1 MQRTNLASRTLPD
14 YTRGEERFNMIS
26 HIVGGGMGIAA
37 TVLCVVAAALEGNG
51 YGVVSGAIFGGS
63 MVALYTISS
72 VYHGLHGGTGKKVMQ
87 ILDHCTIYFLIAGTY
102 TPFCLCTIRQHDP
115 ALGWGTFGFVWALAV
130 VGIVLNAIDLKR
142 FQKVSMVLY
151 LGMGWCIILTGK
163 LIVQLLGGTGF
174 ALLVGGG
181 VAYTVGAVFYG
192 LGHKRRYI
200 HSVFHLFCL
209 VGSGLHILCILFY
222 VI

>member
-14 YTRGEERFNMIS
+14 YTRAEERFNMIS

-72 VYHGLHGGTGKKVMQ
+72 VYHGLRGGTGKKVMQ

-130 VGIVLNAIDLKR
+130 VGIVLNAIDLER
-142 FQKVSMVLY
+142 FQKLSMVLY
-151 LGMGWCIILTGK
+151 LGMGWCMILTGK
-163 LIVQLLGGTGF
+163 LIVELLGGTGF

-192 LGHKRRYI
+192 LGHKKRYI

>member
-14 YTRGEERFNMIS
+14 YTRAEERFNMIS

-37 TVLCVVAAALEGNG
+37 TVLCVMVAALEGNG

-163 LIVQLLGGTGF
+163 LIVQLLGGAGF

-209 VGSGLHILCILFY
+209 VGSALHILCILFY

>member
-14 YTRGEERFNMIS
+14 YTRAEERFNMIS
-26 HIVGGGMGIAA
+26 HIVGGGMGIVA
-37 TVLCVVAAALEGNG
+37 TVLCVIVAALGRNV

-102 TPFCLCTIRQHDP
+102 TPFCLCTIRQHDS
-115 ALGWGTFGFVWALAV
+115 ALGWGTFGLIWGLAA

-163 LIVQLLGGTGF
+163 LIVQLLGGAGF

-192 LGHKRRYI
+192 LGHKKRYI

-209 VGSGLHILCILFY
+209 VGSALHILCILFY

>member
-14 YTRGEERFNMIS
+14 YTRAEERFHMIS

-102 TPFCLCTIRQHDP
+102 TPFCLCTIRQHNP

>member
-1 MQRTNLASRTLPD
+1 MQRTNLASRTLPN
-14 YTRGEERFNMIS
+14 YTRAEERFNMIS

-72 VYHGLHGGTGKKVMQ
+72 VYHGLRGGTGKKVMQ

-102 TPFCLCTIRQHDP
+102 TPFCLCTIRQHNP

-163 LIVQLLGGTGF
+163 LIVELLGGTGF

-192 LGHKRRYI
+192 LGHKKRYI

>member
-14 YTRGEERFNMIS
+14 YTRAEERFNMIS

-130 VGIVLNAIDLKR
+130 VGIVLNAIDLKG

-174 ALLVGGG
+174 ALLLWGG

>member
-14 YTRGEERFNMIS
+14 YTRAEERFNMIS

-72 VYHGLHGGTGKKVMQ
+72 VYHGLRGGTGKKVMQ

-102 TPFCLCTIRQHDP
+102 TPFCLCTIRQHNP

-163 LIVQLLGGTGF
+163 LIVQLLGGAGF

-192 LGHKRRYI
+192 LGHKKRYI

-209 VGSGLHILCILFY
+209 VGSALHILCILFY
-222 VI
+222 VV

>member
-14 YTRGEERFNMIS
+14 YTRAEERFNMIS

-102 TPFCLCTIRQHDP
+102 TPFCLCTIRQHDS

-163 LIVQLLGGTGF
+163 LIVQLLGSAGF

-181 VAYTVGAVFYG
+181 VAYTVGAVFYT

>member
-1 MQRTNLASRTLPD
+1 MQRTALAERTLPD

-37 TVLCVVAAALEGNG
+37 TVLCVIVAALEGNG

-115 ALGWGTFGFVWALAV
+115 ALGWGTFGLIWGLGL
-130 VGIVLNAIDLKR
+130 VGIVLNASDLKR

-163 LIVQLLGGTGF
+163 LIVSLLGGTGF

-192 LGHKRRYI
+192 LGHKKRYI

-209 VGSGLHILCILFY
+209 VGSALHILCILFY

>member
-14 YTRGEERFNMIS
+14 YTRAEERFHMIS

-72 VYHGLHGGTGKKVMQ
+72 VYHGLHSGTGKKVMQ

-102 TPFCLCTIRQHDP
+102 TPFCLCTIRQHNP
-115 ALGWGTFGFVWALAV
+115 ALGWGTFGLIWGLAV

-142 FQKVSMVLY
+142 FQKLSMVLY

-163 LIVQLLGGTGF
+163 LIVSLLGGAGF

-192 LGHKRRYI
+192 LGHKKRYI

>member
-14 YTRGEERFNMIS
+14 YTRAEERFNMIS

-37 TVLCVVAAALEGNG
+37 TVLCVVAAALEGNV

-72 VYHGLHGGTGKKVMQ
+72 VYHGLRGGTGKKVMQ

-102 TPFCLCTIRQHDP
+102 TPFCLCTIREHDS

-142 FQKVSMVLY
+142 FQKLSMVLY

-163 LIVQLLGGTGF
+163 LIVQLLGSAGF
-174 ALLVGGG
+174 ALLLWGG

-192 LGHKRRYI
+192 LGHKKRYI

>member
-14 YTRGEERFNMIS
+14 YTRAEERFNMIS

-72 VYHGLHGGTGKKVMQ
+72 VYHGLRGGTGKKVMQ

-163 LIVQLLGGTGF
+163 LIVQLLGGAGF

-192 LGHKRRYI
+192 LGHKKRYI

-209 VGSGLHILCILFY
+209 VGSALHILCILFY

>member
-1 MQRTNLASRTLPD
+1 MQRTNLASQVLPD

-72 VYHGLHGGTGKKVMQ
+72 VYHGLHSGTGKKVMQ

-102 TPFCLCTIRQHDP
+102 TPFCLCTIREHDS

-142 FQKVSMVLY
+142 FQKLSMVLY
-151 LGMGWCIILTGK
+151 LGMGWCIILTGR

-192 LGHKRRYI
+192 LGHKKRYI

>member
-1 MQRTNLASRTLPD
+1 MQRTALAERTLPD

-37 TVLCVVAAALEGNG
+37 TVLCVIVAALEGNG

-102 TPFCLCTIRQHDP
+102 TPFCLCTIRQHNP

-163 LIVQLLGGTGF
+163 LIVSLLGGAGF

-192 LGHKRRYI
+192 LGHKKRYI

-209 VGSGLHILCILFY
+209 VGSALHILCILFY

>member
-1 MQRTNLASRTLPD
+1 MQRTALAERTLPD
-14 YTRGEERFNMIS
+14 YTRAEERFNMIS

-37 TVLCVVAAALEGNG
+37 TVLCVIAAALEGNV
-51 YGVVSGAIFGGS
+51 YGVVSGAIFGAS

-102 TPFCLCTIRQHDP
+102 TPFCLCTIREHNP

-163 LIVQLLGGTGF
+163 LIVELLGGAGF

-192 LGHKRRYI
+192 LGHKKRYI

-209 VGSGLHILCILFY
+209 VGSALHILCILFY

>member
-26 HIVGGGMGIAA
+26 HIVGGGMGLAA
-37 TVLCVVAAALEGNG
+37 TVLCVVAAALEWNG

-130 VGIVLNAIDLKR
+130 VGIVLNAIDLKG

-163 LIVQLLGGTGF
+163 LIVQLLGGAGF

-192 LGHKRRYI
+192 LGHKKRYI

-222 VI
+222 VV

>member
-14 YTRGEERFNMIS
+14 YTRAEERFNMIS

-192 LGHKRRYI
+192 LGHKKRYI

>member
-14 YTRGEERFNMIS
+14 YTRAEERFHMIS

-72 VYHGLHGGTGKKVMQ
+72 VYHGLRGGTGKKVMQ

-102 TPFCLCTIRQHDP
+102 TPFCLCTIRQHNP
-115 ALGWGTFGFVWALAV
+115 ALGWGTFGLIWALAV

-142 FQKVSMVLY
+142 FQKLSMVLY

>member
-1 MQRTNLASRTLPD
+1 M
-14 YTRGEERFNMIS
+14 
-26 HIVGGGMGIAA
+26 
-37 TVLCVVAAALEGNG
+37 
-51 YGVVSGAIFGGS
+51 
-63 MVALYTISS
+63 
-72 VYHGLHGGTGKKVMQ
+72 
-87 ILDHCTIYFLIAGTY
+87 AG
-102 TPFCLCTIRQHDP
+102 
-115 ALGWGTFGFVWALAV
+115 
-130 VGIVLNAIDLKR
+130 VGIVLNAIDLKG

-163 LIVQLLGGTGF
+163 LIVSLLGGTGF
-174 ALLVGGG
+174 ALLLWGG

-192 LGHKRRYI
+192 LGHKKRYI

>member
-72 VYHGLHGGTGKKVMQ
+72 VYHGLHSGTGKKVMQ

-181 VAYTVGAVFYG
+181 VAYTVGAVFYT

-209 VGSGLHILCILFY
+209 VGSALHILCILFY

>member
-14 YTRGEERFNMIS
+14 YTRAEERFNMIS

-37 TVLCVVAAALEGNG
+37 TVLCVIAAALEGNG

-102 TPFCLCTIRQHDP
+102 TPFCLCAIRQHDP
-115 ALGWGTFGFVWALAV
+115 ALGWGTFGLIWALAA

-142 FQKVSMVLY
+142 FQKLSMVLY

-192 LGHKRRYI
+192 LGHKKRYI

-209 VGSGLHILCILFY
+209 VGSALHILCILFY

>member
-14 YTRGEERFNMIS
+14 YTRAEERFNMIS
-26 HIVGGGMGIAA
+26 HIVGGGMGIVA
-37 TVLCVVAAALEGNG
+37 TVLCVIVAALGRNV

-102 TPFCLCTIRQHDP
+102 TPFCLCTIRQHDS
-115 ALGWGTFGFVWALAV
+115 ALGWGTFGLIWGLAA

-192 LGHKRRYI
+192 LGHKKRYI

-209 VGSGLHILCILFY
+209 VGSALHILCILFY

>member
-1 MQRTNLASRTLPD
+1 MQRTALAERTLPD

-37 TVLCVVAAALEGNG
+37 TVLCVIVAALEGNG
-51 YGVVSGAIFGGS
+51 YGVVSGAIFGAS

-102 TPFCLCTIRQHDP
+102 TPFCLCTIRQHNP

-163 LIVQLLGGTGF
+163 LIVELLGGTGF

-192 LGHKRRYI
+192 LGHKKRYI

>member
-37 TVLCVVAAALEGNG
+37 TVLCVIAAALEGNV
-51 YGVVSGAIFGGS
+51 YGVVSGAIFGTS

-102 TPFCLCTIRQHDP
+102 TPLCLCTIRQHDP
-115 ALGWGTFGFVWALAV
+115 ALGWGTFGLIWGLGL
-130 VGIVLNAIDLKR
+130 VGIVLNAIDLKG

-163 LIVQLLGGTGF
+163 LIVELLGGAGF
-174 ALLVGGG
+174 ALLLWGG

-192 LGHKRRYI
+192 LGHKKRYI

-209 VGSGLHILCILFY
+209 VGSALHILCILFY

>member
-14 YTRGEERFNMIS
+14 YTRAEERFNMIS

-72 VYHGLHGGTGKKVMQ
+72 VYHGLRGGTGKKVMQ

-102 TPFCLCTIRQHDP
+102 TPFCLCTIRQHDS

-163 LIVQLLGGTGF
+163 LIVSLLGGAGF

-192 LGHKRRYI
+192 LGHKKRYI

>member
-14 YTRGEERFNMIS
+14 YTRAEERFHMIS

-37 TVLCVVAAALEGNG
+37 TVLCVVAAALEGNV

-102 TPFCLCTIRQHDP
+102 TPFCLCTIRQHDS

-130 VGIVLNAIDLKR
+130 VGIVLNAIDLKG

-163 LIVQLLGGTGF
+163 LIVSLLGGVGF

-192 LGHKRRYI
+192 LGHKKRYI

>member
-1 MQRTNLASRTLPD
+1 MQRTNLASRTLPN
-14 YTRGEERFNMIS
+14 YTRAEERFNMIS

-37 TVLCVVAAALEGNG
+37 TVLCVIAAALEGNG

-115 ALGWGTFGFVWALAV
+115 ALGWGTFGLIWALAA

-163 LIVQLLGGTGF
+163 LIVSLLGGAGF

-192 LGHKRRYI
+192 LGHKKRYI

-209 VGSGLHILCILFY
+209 VGSALHVLCILFY

>member
-14 YTRGEERFNMIS
+14 YTRAEERFNMIS

-102 TPFCLCTIRQHDP
+102 TPFCLCTIRQHNP
-115 ALGWGTFGFVWALAV
+115 ALGWGTFGLIWALAV

-142 FQKVSMVLY
+142 FQKLSMVLY

>member
-14 YTRGEERFNMIS
+14 YTRAEERFNMIS

-72 VYHGLHGGTGKKVMQ
+72 VYHGLRSGTGKKVMQ

-102 TPFCLCTIRQHDP
+102 TPFCLCTIREHNP
-115 ALGWGTFGFVWALAV
+115 ALGWGTFGFVWALAA

-163 LIVQLLGGTGF
+163 LIVQLLGGAGF

-192 LGHKRRYI
+192 LGHKKRYI

>member
-37 TVLCVVAAALEGNG
+37 TVLCVIAAALEGNV

-72 VYHGLHGGTGKKVMQ
+72 VYHGLHSGTGKKVMQ

-102 TPFCLCTIRQHDP
+102 TPFCLCAIREHDS

-163 LIVQLLGGTGF
+163 LIVQLLGGAGF

-181 VAYTVGAVFYG
+181 VAYTVGAVFYT

-222 VI
+222 VV

>member
-14 YTRGEERFNMIS
+14 YTRAEERFNMIS

-37 TVLCVVAAALEGNG
+37 TVLCVVMAALEGNG

-102 TPFCLCTIRQHDP
+102 TPFCLCAIREHDS

-130 VGIVLNAIDLKR
+130 VGIVLNAIDLER

-163 LIVQLLGGTGF
+163 LIVQLLGGAGF

-192 LGHKRRYI
+192 LGHKKRYI
-200 HSVFHLFCL
+200 H
-209 VGSGLHILCILFY
+209 
-222 VI
+222 

>member
-14 YTRGEERFNMIS
+14 YTRAEERFNMIS

-102 TPFCLCTIRQHDP
+102 TPFCLCTIRQHNP
-115 ALGWGTFGFVWALAV
+115 ALGWGTFGLIWALAV
-130 VGIVLNAIDLKR
+130 VGIVLNAIDLER
-142 FQKVSMVLY
+142 FQKLSMALY

-192 LGHKRRYI
+192 LGHKKRYI

>member
-37 TVLCVVAAALEGNG
+37 TVLCVVAAALEGNV

-72 VYHGLHGGTGKKVMQ
+72 VYHGLHSGTGKKVMQ

-142 FQKVSMVLY
+142 FQKLSMVLY

-163 LIVQLLGGTGF
+163 LIVQLLGGAGF

>member
-37 TVLCVVAAALEGNG
+37 TVLCVIAAALEGNG

-102 TPFCLCTIRQHDP
+102 TPFCLCTIRQHNP

-192 LGHKRRYI
+192 LGHKKRYI

-209 VGSGLHILCILFY
+209 VGSGLHLLCMLFY

>member
-37 TVLCVVAAALEGNG
+37 TVLCVVAAALEGNV

-72 VYHGLHGGTGKKVMQ
+72 VYHGLRGGTGKKVMQ

-102 TPFCLCTIRQHDP
+102 TPFCLCTIRQHDS

-163 LIVQLLGGTGF
+163 LIVELLGGTGF

-192 LGHKRRYI
+192 LGHKKRYI

>member
-14 YTRGEERFNMIS
+14 YTRGEERFHMIS
-26 HIVGGGMGIAA
+26 HIVGGGMGVIA
-37 TVLCVVAAALEGNG
+37 TVLCVIVAALEENG

-102 TPFCLCTIRQHDP
+102 TPFCLCTIRQHNP
-115 ALGWGTFGFVWALAV
+115 ALGWGTFGLIWALAV

-142 FQKVSMVLY
+142 FQKLSMVLY

-209 VGSGLHILCILFY
+209 VGSALHILCILFY

>member
-14 YTRGEERFNMIS
+14 YTRAEERFNMIS

-192 LGHKRRYI
+192 LGHKKRYI

-209 VGSGLHILCILFY
+209 VGSALHILCILFY

>member
-51 YGVVSGAIFGGS
+51 YGVVSGAIFGAS

-163 LIVQLLGGTGF
+163 LIVQLLGGAGF

-192 LGHKRRYI
+192 LGHKKRYI

-209 VGSGLHILCILFY
+209 VGSALHILCILFY

>member
-14 YTRGEERFNMIS
+14 YTRAEERFNMIS

-72 VYHGLHGGTGKKVMQ
+72 VYHGLHSGTGKKVMQ

-130 VGIVLNAIDLKR
+130 VVL
-142 FQKVSMVLY
+142 
-151 LGMGWCIILTGK
+151 
-163 LIVQLLGGTGF
+163 
-174 ALLVGGG
+174 
-181 VAYTVGAVFYG
+181 
-192 LGHKRRYI
+192 
-200 HSVFHLFCL
+200 
-209 VGSGLHILCILFY
+209 ILFPRMPITMRILLAAGQAA
-222 VI
+222 V

>member
-1 MQRTNLASRTLPD
+1 MKRTNLAARMLPD

-37 TVLCVVAAALEGNG
+37 TVLCVIVAALQRNV
-51 YGVVSGAIFGGS
+51 YGVVSGAIFGAS

-72 VYHGLHGGTGKKVMQ
+72 VYHGLRGGTGKKVMQ

-102 TPFCLCTIRQHDP
+102 TPFCLCTIREHDP

-151 LGMGWCIILTGK
+151 LGMGWCIILTGR
-163 LIVQLLGGTGF
+163 LIVQLLGSAGF
-174 ALLVGGG
+174 ALLLWGG

-192 LGHKRRYI
+192 LGHKKRYI

-209 VGSGLHILCILFY
+209 VGSGLHVLCVLFY